1 MRPLYSTTTR
11 VFLLWLLLLSTAS
24 ATEQGLL
31 WHISGK
37 GADSYLFGTMHSE
50 DPRITTLPEVV
61 ARHFDAADTLMLEVS
76 LDDKTQM
83 AVAAAMML
91 PPGSLLS
98 SVVGEELAREAQQA
112 MLERGI
118 PPEVTERMQPWATVV
133 TLSMPQMQTGLVLDQ
148 LLYQRAQLS
157 GKRFVPLESA
167 EDQLS
172 VFSGLSHD
180 EQRALLRHVLNEY
193 MAYPEMFE
201 QLTEAYL
208 KRDLAAIV
216 RMGEENPMSGDPGLQ
231 QKMMERLIDVR
242 NRQMVERMVP
252 QLQGRKV
259 FVAVGALHLPGET
272 GLISLL
278 RKQGYRLSP
287 LY

>member
-1 MRPLYSTTTR
+1 
-11 VFLLWLLLLSTAS
+11 
-24 ATEQGLL
+24 
-31 WHISGK
+31 
-37 GADSYLFGTMHSE
+37 
-50 DPRITTLPEVV
+50 
-61 ARHFDAADTLMLEVS
+61 
-76 LDDKTQM
+76 
-83 AVAAAMML
+83 
-91 PPGSLLS
+91 
-98 SVVGEELAREAQQA
+98 
-112 MLERGI
+112 
-118 PPEVTERMQPWATVV
+118 
-133 TLSMPQMQTGLVLDQ
+133 
-148 LLYQRAQLS
+148 LS
-157 GKRFVPLESA
+157 GKRFAPLESA

-180 EQRALLRHVLNEY
+180 EQRTLLRHVLNEY

-242 NRQMVERMVP
+242 NRHMVERMVP